1 MEHEAVGGILADAVK
16 KYILDQLS
24 NAKVDIKGFVGD
36 PDTRAGL
43 QLIGKSAKKHATA
56 PLDLDD
62 KGIDYLLKLFDI
74 LAEQYKNAGPV
85 TVGATPDEME
95 ARRKPK
101 HTEEEV
107 KQALKEVGI
116 DPLTIG
122 SLIMLFLQYAPGLI
136 EAIKK
141 LFGK

>member
-1 MEHEAVGGILADAVK
+1 MEHEAVGGILSDIAMK
-16 KYILDQLS
+16 WIKDQFA
-24 NAKVDIKGFVGD
+24 NAKVDIKGFITD

-62 KGIDYLLKLFDI
+62 KGIDYALKLFDI
-74 LAEQYKNAGPV
+74 LAEQYKSIGPV
-85 TVGATPDEME
+85 TVGDTPEAME

-101 HTEEEV
+101 HTKDEV
-107 KQALKEVGI
+107 DAALRAVGI
-116 DPLTIG
+116 DPLTIAG
-122 SLIMLFLQYAPGLI
+122 IVMFLLQHAPSLI

>member
-1 MEHEAVGGILADAVK
+1 MEHEAVGGILSDMVK
-16 KYILDQLS
+16 KYILDQLA
-24 NAKVDIKGFVGD
+24 NAKLDMKGFVTD
-36 PDTRAGL
+36 ADTRAGL
-43 QLIGKSAKKHATA
+43 HLIAKSAKKHATA

-62 KGIDYLLKLFDI
+62 KGIDYLLKLYDI
-74 LAEQYKNAGPV
+74 LAEQYKNEGPV
-85 TVGATPDEME
+85 TVGATPEEME
-95 ARRKPK
+95 ARRKPR

-107 KQALKEVGI
+107 KKALKEVGI

-122 SLIMLFLQYAPGLI
+122 SLIMLFIQYAPFLL

>member
-74 LAEQYKNAGPV
+74 LAEQYKNLGPV
-85 TVGATPDEME
+85 TVGATPEEME
-95 ARRKPK
+95 AMLRPR
-101 HTEEEV
+101 HTREEV
-107 KQALKEVGI
+107 EKALREVGI
-116 DPLTIG
+116 DPITIIG
-122 SLIMLFLQYAPGLI
+122 LIMTFLQYAPVLL